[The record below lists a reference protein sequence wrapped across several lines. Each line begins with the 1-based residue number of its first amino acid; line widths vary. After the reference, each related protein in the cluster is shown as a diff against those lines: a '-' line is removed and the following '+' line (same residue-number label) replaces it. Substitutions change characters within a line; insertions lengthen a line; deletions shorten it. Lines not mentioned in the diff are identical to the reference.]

1 MARARERKRRRRRRR
16 KARVMIKKRERER
29 RRRRMGDVHVDIP
42 LIKVNL
48 IKKMM
53 KMIQN
58 WWSMSQ
64 LKEIMKMSKR

>member
-1 MARARERKRRRRRRR
+1 VK
-16 KARVMIKKRERER
+16 IKKRE

-58 WWSMSQ
+58 WRSMSQ